1 MATLDVALR
10 LPEKRVRY
18 DLIGALQVAWR
29 AFVHHR
35 RERRTLVELSRLSP
49 HVIRD
54 MGFDPER
61 VYEALDGSWDEVD
74 PSSWSG
80 LLPRRARI

>member
-1 MATLDVALR
+1 MTVIDVTLRIPD
-10 LPEKRVRY
+10 ERVRY
-18 DLIGALQVAWR
+18 DFVGALQAAWL
-29 AFVHHR
+29 AFAQRR
-35 RERRTLVELSRLSP
+35 RERRTLVALCRLSP

-61 VYEALDGSWDEVD
+61 IYEALDGSWDEVD
-74 PSSWSG
+74 PSCWSG